1 MNYLKIKN
9 HFNSLNENEQWL
21 WAIKNKDLIE
31 MTLDN
36 DNTTFVF
43 KEEED
48 KTDDCTLF
56 IFKADVGNR
65 WGLEYLMKNLG
76 FTIKFA

>member
-9 HFNSLNENEQWL
+9 EFNSLTESEQWL
-21 WAIKNKDLIE
+21 WAVKNKDLIE

-43 KEEED
+43 KEED
-48 KTDDCTLF
+48 KSEDCTLF
-56 IFKADVGNR
+56 IFKADIGNR
-65 WGLEYLMKNLG
+65 WGVEFLMKHLG
-76 FTIKFA
+76 FTIEFA